1 MSTSLRRQRKFL
13 GAQPIDKFAIG
24 LIVILTIVIVALI
37 AFGGHAAARVREF
50 TWNERKV
57 GAEDTA
63 FLITF
68 SRPMDHVSVENNL
81 KITPPLEGKFSW
93 AGRRMAFTLDAPA
106 PYGEFYQVSL
116 DAARD
121 RYSAEGQSDARFAS
135 FRGQFQSRDRALLYI
150 GVDGE
155 EQGRLVLF
163 NLTQQD
169 KVLLTPPDL
178 VVLDFKP
185 YALGDRVLFA
195 GVNTDAYQ
203 QGMLQQRLY
212 TVTTGITPNPPA
224 APGTRSNWFDFN
236 RNSSSPTPAGEV
248 ELMLDSDPYQNFKF
262 DLSADGEVIVVQRV
276 NAEDPADFGPW
287 MIHNGNATPLDT
299 EPGGDFVIAPDSHT
313 LVMLQG
319 EGTALIPLPLDEEN
333 PLSASEPLDFLPDYG
348 RVLDISDDGQSA
360 AMVNFNQ
367 DNPDERYTESLFL
380 VTNQGEEEILLT
392 ATGTILSAQF
402 DSTGRSLYVL
412 STELL
417 DSENYVEQPIL
428 SVINLTEDVLQ
439 DLLALPPQPTINM
452 SLAPDG
458 LALLFD
464 RMVPTD
470 NPEAQGI
477 RSGDGRVLET
487 SQIWLLPLYKTPAE
501 RLAGL
506 PTSDIE
512 PQTLPFSGVQPTW
525 LP

>member
-1 MSTSLRRQRKFL
+1 MSTSLKRPRKFW
-13 GAQPIDKFAIG
+13 ATQPIDKVAIA
-24 LIVILTIVIVALI
+24 LMAVLTVIVVVLI
-37 AFGGHAAARVREF
+37 ALGGYAAARVREF
-50 TWNERKV
+50 SWHERQV

-63 FLITF
+63 FLFTF
-68 SRPMDHVSVENNL
+68 SRPMDHVSVETNL
-81 KITPPLEGKFSW
+81 KVNPPLQGKFSW

-116 DAARD
+116 ETARD
-121 RYSAEGQSDARFAS
+121 RYSAQNQGGVRFAS
-135 FRGQFQSRDRALLYI
+135 FKSQFQSRDRALVYI

-169 KVLLTPPDL
+169 KVILTPPDL

-185 YALGDRVLFA
+185 YPAGDRVLFT
-195 GVNTDAYQ
+195 GIDAQSYQ
-203 QGMLQQRLY
+203 QGTLQQALY
-212 TVTTGITPNPPA
+212 SVTTGITANSPK
-224 APGTRSNWFDFN
+224 APGSRTGLFDFN
-236 RNSSSPTPAGEV
+236 REATAAKPAGEI
-248 ELMLDSDPYQNFKF
+248 ELILDSDPYQNFKF
-262 DLSADGEVIVVQRV
+262 DLSADGEVIIVQRV
-276 NAEDPADFGPW
+276 NTDDPTDFGPW
-287 MIHNGNATPLDT
+287 IIHNGNAAPLNT
-299 EPGGDFVIAPDSHT
+299 EPGGDFAIAPDSRT

-319 EGTALIPLPLDEEN
+319 QGTAIIPLPLDDDA
-333 PLSASEPLDFLPDYG
+333 PPSSEPLDFLPDYG
-348 RVLDISDDGQSA
+348 RVLDISADGGAA

-367 DNPDERYTESLFL
+367 NNPDERYTESLFL
-380 VTNQGEEEILLT
+380 VTNQGEEKNLLT

-402 DSTGRSLYVL
+402 DTTGRSLYVL

-417 DSENYVEQPIL
+417 DTENYVEQPIL
-428 SVINLTEDVLQ
+428 SAINLEQDVFK

-464 RMVPTD
+464 RMVPAD
-470 NPEAQGI
+470 SPDAEGL

-506 PTSDIE
+506 PTSEIE
-512 PQTLPFSGVQPTW
+512 PQTLPFTGVQPTW